1 MRAVVVVLLHESL
14 GARVRVLEA
23 QTETWT
29 DRDGVFRLVVPGVKD
44 DPVTLRVD
52 QGEGWTEDQ
61 TVTLGQTHLGLA
73 VRRRP

>member
-1 MRAVVVVLLHESL
+1 MVNHAIV

-23 QTETWT
+23 QAETWT

-52 QGEGWTEDQ
+52 QGEGWTEDH
-61 TVTLGQTHLGLA
+61 TVTLLGQTHLGLA